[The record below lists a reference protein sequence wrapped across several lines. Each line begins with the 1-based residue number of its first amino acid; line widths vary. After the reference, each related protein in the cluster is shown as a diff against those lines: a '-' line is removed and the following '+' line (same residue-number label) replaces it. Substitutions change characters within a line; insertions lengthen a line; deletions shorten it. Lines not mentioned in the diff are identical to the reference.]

1 MDIQLDKSK
10 FGKNSGV
17 NISEKLRRIFLVAM
31 LLGGGRS
38 AFSTAVES
46 R

>member
-1 MDIQLDKSK
+1 MDIQNSFNVNVSKSV
-10 FGKNSGV
+10 SA
-17 NISEKLRRIFLVAM
+17 KLRRIFLVAM